1 MKDDSLSNPEAT
13 EEPLPGLANKRRD
26 VFATTQWSVVLDA
39 GTHDIDKAAAALQ
52 RLCGGYWYPIY
63 AFIRRRGADVH
74 EAEDLTQSFFAY
86 LLEGQILKKADQDKG
101 RFRSFL
107 LAALSNFLNNEWD
120 KRQTMKRGGQRQII
134 SLDEA
139 TAEGLYHHE
148 PAGNLTP
155 EKLFDRRWAAMLV
168 EKVLALLREEYQ
180 SASSA
185 GLLARL
191 EPLLT
196 QEVGPGLY
204 AQLAAEFGMNEGAVK
219 VALHRLRRRFGELL
233 RREVGY
239 TVADAATLDE
249 EIRYLFSAISE

>member
-1 MKDDSLSNPEAT
+1 MNEDSPAS
-13 EEPLPGLANKRRD
+13 GRQD
-26 VFATTQWSVVLDA
+26 VFVTTLWSDVLAA
-39 GTHDIDKAAAALQ
+39 GNDDFGKSAAALH
-52 RLCGGYWYPIY
+52 RLCSAYWYPIY
-63 AFIRRRGADVH
+63 AYIRRRGSDAH

-86 LLEGQILKKADQDKG
+86 LLEGQVLKKADQHKG

-107 LAALSNFLNNEWD
+107 LAAVSNFLNNEWD
-120 KRQTMKRGGQRQII
+120 KRQTLKRGGQRQII

-139 TAEGLYHHE
+139 TAEGLYRSE

-155 EKLFDRRWAAMLV
+155 EKLFDRQWAAMLV
-168 EKVLALLREEYQ
+168 EKVLVLLREEY
-180 SASSA
+180 AAANNA

-196 QEVGPGLY
+196 QEIPPGLY
-204 AQLAAEFGMNEGAVK
+204 TRLAGEFSMNEGAVK

-233 RREVGY
+233 RREVGC
-239 TVADAATLDE
+239 TVADATSLEE